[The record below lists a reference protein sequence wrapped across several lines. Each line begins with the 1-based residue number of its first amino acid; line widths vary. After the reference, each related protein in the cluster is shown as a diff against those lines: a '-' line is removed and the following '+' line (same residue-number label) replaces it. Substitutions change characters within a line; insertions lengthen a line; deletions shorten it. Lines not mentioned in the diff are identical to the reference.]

1 MLAFPRV
8 RVSLAVVLLSML
20 VLAGCGGSNGDDQA
34 QKQLTV
40 PAYGPFPAMTVPV
53 AQGSPEECRAEA
65 EAFSRAAEAFLR
77 PYPSDADNY
86 RVLARVQ
93 FTAFQAHRCE
103 ASVLREAVARR
114 LTTKQVRE
122 VLRFFGFMGETAQAL
137 LPASQY

>member
-1 MLAFPRV
+1 MRGSFAIVL
-8 RVSLAVVLLSML
+8 LAVA

-53 AQGSPEECRAEA
+53 AQGTPEECRAEA

-103 ASVLREAVARR
+103 TAILRAAVARR
-114 LTTKQVRE
+114 LTAKQVRE
-122 VLRFFGFMGETAQAL
+122 VLRFFGFMGEAAQAL
-137 LPASQY
+137 LPGPQY